1 MRAGLGVAV
10 LLAGMA
16 LLSGVG
22 RAQGIDCSRARSPI
36 EKAIC
41 ASPNLLALDHQVAVA
56 YASSLARQP
65 ERREAMRTELLA
77 WLHAR
82 DAACNVP
89 SAAIERCL
97 SGQLTAR
104 LTALAPPPP
113 TTPTTAPVQ
122 AAAAPPPDPAIPAAS
137 FNQPAPAATLNAASL
152 PAASESDTLLHVT
165 SPGRFTIAAH
175 SPSGAALQLVDMLTG
190 PSELAGAAGS
200 QDGRLDRLL
209 DVGTYKLRAFAA
221 PGASGPIG
229 LTVTP
234 FHDAAPPAALP
245 QRDRPFDATLRDGEQ
260 RAFWLLV
267 PPGGGDNVRIEA
279 AGRALTDLRLWRD
292 GRELTALDPAA
303 QTVTP
308 APGHP
313 LTDLRIVGRVEPG
326 TYLAVAYGGPAL
338 PWTDNDATQPFHLR
352 AGASNVLA
360 EGWAG
365 GTVGPFGSEVFALPP
380 SARMLRLDLPAPAV
394 AELRVGDTVATLD
407 KTSREPS
414 VTLTGPQGRQPV
426 AELRAAAGQ
435 AFTVHAL
442 DSTNRRSWTQAGTW
456 WVSAATTGMGA
467 DEAPPTLLLQR
478 TEGPDKPPRIVAS
491 TAPVIGVGTPFH
503 ARFNIRGPTHLLFQS
518 ASGGDVGFSSTG
530 VDIRHGRNASAIL
543 PLGYFML
550 NLEPTEGKTGSIEA
564 IVGTPGTQSP
574 PLATPLPVDPVIPL
588 GLQVLAPGQ
597 QLRLDA
603 GDAADS
609 TTGLVVR
616 AAPVALAEGPL
627 LATIAAGNTLSVPVL
642 VAPGGRLSVTELGV
656 GPIEAGQTEN
666 TQPGRATVVIP
677 VSDHART
684 VALAWRANPS
694 TPAAIPNP
702 PPPSQVASV
711 TAGTATTLDLARG
724 EERGFELT
732 VPEGGLFRV
741 ETTGRLHTSG
751 RLATPFIPQL
761 ATADG
766 NGVGQNMLIQSALR
780 AGRYRVD
787 VRAVDSAG
795 HLGLLARPAPL
806 LAGGTLVP
814 GGSVRA
820 SLPGG
825 SGVSFPVSITGPVD
839 GRYHFDVLSLGTP
852 WAGRLEDAEGWPM
865 VTPGPLDAL
874 ETALR
879 PGQYRLVV
887 APDVVGRQVV
897 ARLTAVTKPAEITG
911 HGPHPLPFEQP
922 QTATW
927 REPDGRGQP
936 RAPDIWAFSL
946 PGPAEVTLK
955 LGTGMVGDL
964 QHAGATVTRVAG
976 SWTGTLEA
984 GDYQLLATS
993 LGRNDRLG
1001 YTVAL
1006 SSPNLQPGAPRSV
1019 SLPASLPFSLAA
1031 SRVVSLTSWGT
1042 IPVKAVLREDGG
1054 AVVARYNSRAGDW
1067 NIAASRRLPA
1077 GKYLLDLQS
1086 AAPPDVSAPS
1096 SPSTPDADSSDAADD
1111 DGAAQTAATQGAQ
1124 PPAKNAAA
1132 AADAAPDD
1140 AAPADT
1146 SDAAAPTVDVS
1157 LALPA
1162 ELPPASAPS
1171 EAAVLQG
1178 TGVHVLTLP
1187 RPDADRLVVAAASST
1202 APLALALERADAGG
1216 WRTVAIGTGTDP
1228 VVAAP
1233 ADGAADDWRLES
1245 WTIDGGPEP
1254 IRLAAR
1260 ALSATPQSG
1269 QVTLAAVDGMPL
1281 AVGRAGLSEAGIVA
1295 LGSVPGLLAGGW
1307 PGHALEPATANL
1319 VADGKDV
1326 WLLAPHPV
1334 AVTVGTV
1341 EFAPGQETVLQLPA
1355 GLAAR
1360 LPAKDGAMWRV
1371 ASGTGQPDLGIASGI
1386 AAGSAVALATAPV
1399 DVRAGEAMRL
1409 RVTRDT
1415 PKLLPAQTVADALQ
1429 TDVPPGSALP
1439 LTLPSG
1445 DKRVELALAPGLAA
1459 FAGWHDA
1466 APVAVWTGGS
1476 TVSRTLDGAWT
1487 ELLLVNTTAAAAPA
1501 RITAQSAPAAAT
1513 LQPGTV
1519 LKRFFGSAGSF
1530 AVAFN
1535 APSGSRLVT
1544 AGDATVTA
1552 VTDAAITSGT
1562 AASVSGAGRAV
1573 VQHGAGAVAVWLD
1586 APGVSAWP
1594 EAAAQT
1600 VSLPARMALST
1611 AAATLNFDAASAVL
1625 LHVSTTGPVFAGL
1638 QQAGRTDAPALF
1650 AAGAE
1655 LHRAVAAG
1663 PVTLRLVSADD
1674 GPMGGTVSVWAE
1686 KMVRIGEGL
1695 GDSVAVAPGGTA
1707 AFSFTL
1713 SKASAIGVGLRA
1725 DPDQAQARLLDAKG
1739 AIVGEGVAQL
1749 QHLAAGDYVLEA
1761 RVPPSAPPTL
1771 LRPALVGVTPR
1782 GNGPPQDVVQGYLEL
1797 VGMKPQKV
1805 P

>member
-1 MRAGLGVAV
+1 MRCWLGAAV
-10 LLAGMA
+10 LLAMVPMA
-16 LLSGVG
+16 G
-22 RAQGIDCSRARSPI
+22 RAQGIDCSRARSPT

-41 ASPNLLALDHQVAVA
+41 ASPTLMGLDRQVAIA
-56 YASSLARQP
+56 YADALARQP
-65 ERREAMRTELLA
+65 DRRDAMRRDLLG
-77 WLHAR
+77 WLRAR

-89 SAAIERCL
+89 SAGIDRCL

-104 LTALAPPPP
+104 LAALAPPPP
-113 TTPTTAPVQ
+113 TTPAP
-122 AAAAPPPDPAIPAAS
+122 AAAPPPAQATAAPPADPAIPAAS
-137 FNQPAPAATLNAASL
+137 FDQPAPVATLDAASL
-152 PAASESDTLLHVT
+152 PVASEADTLLHVT

-175 SPSGAALQLVDMLTG
+175 SSSGAALQLVDMLTG
-190 PSELAGAAGS
+190 PSDIAGAAGS
-200 QDGRLDRLL
+200 QDGRLDQLL
-209 DVGTYKLRAFAA
+209 DVGTYKLRAFTA
-221 PGASGPIG
+221 PGASGLVG

-245 QRDRPFDATLRDGEQ
+245 QPGRALAAALRDGEQ

-279 AGRALTDLRLWRD
+279 AGRSLADLRLWRD
-292 GRELTALDPAA
+292 GRELTALDPAS

-326 TYLAVAYGGPAL
+326 TYLAVAYGGPSL
-338 PWTDNDATQPFHLR
+338 PWTDNDAAQPFHLR
-352 AGASNVLA
+352 AGASNALA

-365 GTVGPFGSEVFALPP
+365 GTVGPFGSEVFTLPP
-380 SARMLRLDLPAPAV
+380 TARILRLDLPAPA
-394 AELRVGDTVATLD
+394 AADLRVADAVATID

-414 VTLTGPQGRQPV
+414 VTLVGPEGRQQV

-435 AFTVHAL
+435 PFTLHAL
-442 DSTNRRSWTQAGTW
+442 DGATRRVWSQAGTW
-456 WVSAATTGMGA
+456 WVSAVTNGLGA

-491 TAPVIGVGTPFH
+491 TAPLIGPGAAWH
-503 ARFNIRGPTHLLFQS
+503 ARFNLRGPTHLLFQS
-518 ASGGDVGFSSTG
+518 PSGGDVGFSSTG
-530 VDIRHGRNASAIL
+530 VDIRHGSSERATMPSGYIL
-543 PLGYFML
+543 LS
-550 NLEPTEGKTGSIEA
+550 LEPIGGKTGSLEV
-564 IVGTPGTQSP
+564 IVGAPGSKP
-574 PLATPLPVDPVIPL
+574 PPMATPLPADPVIPL
-588 GLQVLAPGQ
+588 GLQTLAPGQ

-616 AAPVALAEGPL
+616 ASPVALAAGPL
-627 LATIAAGNTLSVPVL
+627 LATIAAGNSLSIPVL
-642 VAPGGRLSVTELGV
+642 VAPGGQLSVTELGV
-656 GPIEAGQTEN
+656 GPIDAGQTDN
-666 TQPGRATVVIP
+666 TQPGRTTVVIP
-677 VSDHART
+677 VSDHPRT
-684 VALAWRANPS
+684 VALAWRPNPA
-694 TPAAIPNP
+694 TPAAIPAP
-702 PPPSQVASV
+702 PPPGQVVSV
-711 TAGTATTLDLARG
+711 TAGTPSYLDLARG
-724 EERGFELT
+724 EERGFALT

-751 RLATPFIPQL
+751 RMATPFVPQL

-766 NGVGQNMLIQSALR
+766 NGVGQNMLIQSDLR

-787 VRAVDSAG
+787 VRAVESAG

-814 GGSVRA
+814 GGSVRT

-825 SGVSFPVSITGPVD
+825 SGVSFPVSVTGPAD

-852 WAGRLEDAEGWPM
+852 WTGRLEDAEGWPM
-865 VTPGPLDAL
+865 VTPGPLDGL

-887 APDVVGRQVV
+887 APDAVGRQVV
-897 ARLTAVTKPAEITG
+897 ARLTAITKPTEITG

-927 REPDGRGQP
+927 REPDGRDQSRP
-936 RAPDIWAFSL
+936 PDVWAFSL

-955 LGTGMVGDL
+955 LANGMSGELRRADAV
-964 QHAGATVTRVAG
+964 VTRVAG
-976 SWTGTLEA
+976 RWTGTLEA

-993 LGRNDRLG
+993 LGHNDRLG

-1006 SSPNLQPGAPRSV
+1006 SSPALQPGAPRSV
-1019 SLPASLPFSLAA
+1019 TLPASLPFSLAA

-1042 IPVKAVLREDGG
+1042 TPVKAVLRQEGG

-1077 GKYLLDLQS
+1077 GRYVLDLQS
-1086 AAPPDVSAPS
+1086 AAPPDVAAPS
-1096 SPSTPDADSSDAADD
+1096 SASAPDADDSDASDSDAPND
-1111 DGAAQTAATQGAQ
+1111 DGAAQTAATQGAK
-1124 PPAKNAAA
+1124 PPAK
-1132 AADAAPDD
+1132 DD
-1140 AAPADT
+1140 APAPSDD
-1146 SDAAAPTVDVS
+1146 SDATAPTVDVS

-1162 ELPPASAPS
+1162 ELPAKAAPS
-1171 EAAVLQG
+1171 DAAVLDG

-1187 RPDADRLVVAAASST
+1187 RPDAGSLLVAAAGST
-1202 APLALALERADAGG
+1202 APLVLALERAEAGG
-1216 WRTVAIGTGTDP
+1216 WRTVAIGTGTGP
-1228 VVAAP
+1228 MVAAP
-1233 ADGAADDWRLES
+1233 ADSGADDWRLES

-1254 IRLAAR
+1254 IHLAAR
-1260 ALSATPQSG
+1260 ALAVAPQSG

-1281 AVGRAGLSEAGIVA
+1281 AVARAVLPDAGIVA
-1295 LGSVPGLLAGGW
+1295 LAGTMPGLLAGGW
-1307 PGHALEPATANL
+1307 PGHTLEPAAGNL

-1326 WLLAPHPV
+1326 WLLAPQPG

-1341 EFAPGQETVLQLPA
+1341 EFLPGHETILQLPA
-1355 GLAAR
+1355 GLGAR
-1360 LPAKDGAMWRV
+1360 LPASDGAMWRV
-1371 ASGTGQPDLGIASGI
+1371 SSGTGQPDLGIASGI
-1386 AAGSAVALATAPV
+1386 AESSAVALATAPV
-1399 DVRAGEAMRL
+1399 DVSGSEAMRL
-1409 RVTRDT
+1409 RVIRDA
-1415 PKLLPAQTVADALQ
+1415 PKLLPAQVIAGALQ
-1429 TDVPPGSALP
+1429 IEVPPGAALP
-1439 LTLPSG
+1439 LTLPQG
-1445 DKRVELALAPGLAA
+1445 DKRLELSLAPGLAA

-1466 APVAVWTGGS
+1466 APVAVWTGANA
-1476 TVSRTLDGAWT
+1476 VSRTLDGAWT
-1487 ELLLVNTTAAAAPA
+1487 ELLLVNTTGIAAPA
-1501 RITAQSAPAAAT
+1501 RITAQPAPAASA
-1513 LQPGTV
+1513 LQPGTL

-1530 AVAFN
+1530 AVAFD
-1535 APSGSRLVT
+1535 APTKAHLMT

-1552 VTDAAITSGT
+1552 VTSAAVTSGT
-1562 AASVSGAGRAV
+1562 AAAVSGPGRAV
-1573 VQHGAGAVAVWLD
+1573 VRHGIGAVALWLD
-1586 APGVSAWP
+1586 TPTVSAWP
-1594 EAAAQT
+1594 EPPAQT

-1611 AAATLNFDAASAVL
+1611 PAATLRFDAASPVL
-1625 LHVSTTGPVFAGL
+1625 LHVSTTAPVFAGL

-1663 PVTLRLVSADD
+1663 PVTLRLISADD
-1674 GPMGGTVSVWAE
+1674 GPMSGTVSVWAE
-1686 KMVRIGEGL
+1686 TLVPIGEGL

-1713 SKASAIGVGLRA
+1713 AHADTIGVGLRA
-1725 DPDQAQARLLDAKG
+1725 EPDQAQARLLDAHG

-1761 RVPPSAPPTL
+1761 RVPPGAPPTL
-1771 LRPALVGVTPR
+1771 LRPALVGITPR
-1782 GNGPPQDVVQGYLEL
+1782 GSGPPPDVVQTYLEL
-1797 VGMKPQKV
+1797 VGMKPQKA